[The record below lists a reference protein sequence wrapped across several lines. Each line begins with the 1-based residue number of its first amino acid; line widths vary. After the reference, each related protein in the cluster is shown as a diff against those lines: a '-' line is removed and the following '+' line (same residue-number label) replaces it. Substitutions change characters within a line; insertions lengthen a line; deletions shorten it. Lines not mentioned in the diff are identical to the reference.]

1 MSRSSQR
8 STIKDMTNG
17 SPAKLILGFAV
28 PMLMG
33 LLFQQFYSM
42 GDTIIVGKF
51 LGVDA
56 LASVGSTSAI
66 NFMINGFVI
75 GVCTGFSIPVAQR
88 FGAQDYKDMRRFV
101 ANAGWIA
108 SCFAVVM
115 TVIVC
120 LLKGTA
126 AGYVA
131 GLVYRAISK
140 KNALAGVIVAAAAA
154 PVINTGLFV
163 LAMLLFYQPQLQA
176 WAGDTAVATYIVTG
190 LVGVNFLL
198 ELGVNLVLSPTIT
211 RLIAAG
217 KKPAEGKQ
225 VMLGIT
231 KAALATNSFLSAA
244 SFQETTKVLTEA
256 AIKGKADPLIGL
268 KENVIIGKLIPAGT
282 GMKRYRDVKLNTDA
296 MIAAEE
302 AERAARA
309 EEEAR
314 LAAEATAAEKK
325 SKEDDELLE
334 ETTDENVTDEELP
347 EEEAILDEDIDEELD
362 EEAEAEENGEE

>member
-1 MSRSSQR
+1 MVIS
-8 STIKDMTNG
+8 INKTNCG
-17 SPAKLILGFAV
+17 
-28 PMLMG
+28 
-33 LLFQQFYSM
+33 
-42 GDTIIVGKF
+42 
-51 LGVDA
+51 
-56 LASVGSTSAI
+56 
-66 NFMINGFVI
+66 
-75 GVCTGFSIPVAQR
+75 
-88 FGAQDYKDMRRFV
+88 
-101 ANAGWIA
+101 
-108 SCFAVVM
+108 
-115 TVIVC
+115 
-120 LLKGTA
+120 
-126 AGYVA
+126 
-131 GLVYRAISK
+131 
-140 KNALAGVIVAAAAA
+140 
-154 PVINTGLFV
+154 
-163 LAMLLFYQPQLQA
+163 
-176 WAGDTAVATYIVTG
+176 
-190 LVGVNFLL
+190 
-198 ELGVNLVLSPTIT
+198 
-211 RLIAAG
+211 AAG

-282 GMKRYRDVKLNTDA
+282 GMKRYRNVKLNTDA

-334 ETTDENVTDEELP
+334 ETADEDVTDEELP